1 MSLRGRYVIDRVK
14 RAVSSRLTLPCPPYE
29 NHEYWEGVYR
39 NLGPSDVFEW
49 GGVGFEQL
57 DKHRYNATIHAH
69 ELIPHGYPH
78 QHQQQEEGQAQK
90 DTDKDWN
97 ETTFGE
103 AIGVDPVQDGKRI
116 LLLGCGNSKL
126 GEEMV
131 QMGGWT
137 GPIVQTD
144 ISARV
149 ISTMSERCHTADFS
163 TDANT
168 NNKDEDVWSF
178 VQDDAAQL
186 SAFEDASIHGCVDK
200 GLVDA
205 LFCASHSVSDIL
217 ESVHRVLVPGGIF
230 CLFSFSRPEFLLP
243 QILPAIDDD
252 SSDSSKCQTMWN
264 NIQIRQL
271 DSILMYRYQKAHP
284 APPTPKPKQ
293 TTERSV
299 LKLSNRKQK
308 RSKIKPL
315 SNRRQ

>member
-1 MSLRGRYVIDRVK
+1 VIDRVK
-14 RAVSSRLTLPCPPYE
+14 RVVSSRLTLPCPPYE

-49 GGVGFEQL
+49 GGVSFEQL
-57 DKHRYNATIHAH
+57 DTHRYNATNYAH
-69 ELIPHGYPH
+69 ELIPHGYPY
-78 QHQQQEEGQAQK
+78 QKIQEEEEEAPQ
-90 DTDKDWN
+90 DMEKDWK

-137 GPIVQTD
+137 GPIVHTD

-149 ISTMSERCHTADFS
+149 ISTMSERCHS
-163 TDANT
+163 VELSSSGAN
-168 NNKDEDVWSF
+168 NGDNYEDVLSF

-205 LFCASHSVSDIL
+205 LFCASHPVSDIL

-230 CLFSFSRPEFLLP
+230 CLFSLSRPEFILP
-243 QILPAIDDD
+243 QILPPLDD
-252 SSDSSKCQTMWN
+252 SSTDDSTKCQTMWN

-284 APPTPKPKQ
+284 APPKPKQ
-293 TTERSV
+293 TTERTV
-299 LKLSNRKQK
+299 LQLSNRKQK